1 MSDAYSIR
9 IARPEDSDAVSALLF
24 ASYSTVLARHYDR
37 GLLDQALPYVSKAN
51 PTLLASG
58 NFYVAESK
66 AGPLIGCGGWSMER
80 PGTAEIVP
88 GEGHVRHF
96 ATHPDWLGQG
106 IGAAVMAR
114 CLGDA
119 RQHINRVHCYSTLN
133 AEPFYRACGF
143 ETVGP
148 IEIALGPA
156 VKFPSI
162 LLKRELG

>member
-1 MSDAYSIR
+1 MSDAYPIR
-9 IARPEDSDAVSALLF
+9 VARPDDSEAVSALLL

-37 GLLDQALPYVSKAN
+37 DLLAAALPFVSKAN
-51 PTLLASG
+51 PRLLASG
-58 NFYVAESK
+58 RFFVAQST
-66 AGPLIGCGGWSMER
+66 AGALIGCGGWSMER
-80 PGTAEIVP
+80 PGTVEIVP
-88 GEGHVRHF
+88 NEGHVRHF

-106 IGAAVMAR
+106 VGAALMAR
-114 CLGDA
+114 CLTDA
-119 RQHINRVHCYSTLN
+119 RQHIGTVHCFSTLN

-148 IEIALGPA
+148 IDIAMGPT